1 MKKKHDPNLALLL
14 QKFFLERLLKQRNAS
29 PHTIKSYRDSFRL
42 LLQFAQERLGKP
54 PSSMEFCEIDA
65 PLISAFL
72 EKLEGNR
79 RLAPRSRNLRLTA
92 IKSFFKYAALEVPSH
107 SLQIQRVLAIPG
119 KRFEKRI
126 IHFLT
131 HEEVK
136 AILSVAD
143 QGTWIGKRDYTLLLL
158 AVHTGLRVS
167 ELTQLRLK
175 DVFIGPAGAHV
186 RVLGKGRKERS
197 TPLTKQTVA
206 VLKSWLNELSSDP
219 ERPLF
224 PSLQGCHLSSDAIQ
238 YLLAKYTT
246 KASKHCP
253 SLLQKRVTPHCLR
266 HTMAMELLFAGVDR
280 SLIALWLGHE
290 SIETTQMYLQANL
303 ELKEKLL
310 EKTRLVEGQVGRF
323 EPNDQ
328 LLAFLTKL

>member
-1 MKKKHDPNLALLL
+1 MKKKPDPNLAFLLE
-14 QKFFLERLLKQRNAS
+14 KFFLERLLKQRNAS

-54 PSSMEFCEIDA
+54 PSLMEFWEIDA
-65 PLISAFL
+65 PLVSAFL
-72 EKLEGNR
+72 EKLENDR
-79 RLAPRSRNLRLTA
+79 RLASRSRNLRLTA

-107 SLQIQRVLAIPG
+107 ALQIQRVLAIPG

-126 IHFLT
+126 INFLT
-131 HEEVK
+131 QEEVK
-136 AILSVAD
+136 AILSAPD

-167 ELTQLRLK
+167 ELTQLRRK
-175 DVFIGPAGAHV
+175 DVLIGPAGAHV

-197 TPLTKQTVA
+197 TPLTRQTVA
-206 VLKSWLNELSSDP
+206 VLKSWLNELSSDS
-219 ERPLF
+219 EQALF
-224 PSLQGCHLSSDAIQ
+224 PSSQGCHLSSDAVQ

-246 KASKHCP
+246 VASKQCA
-253 SLLQKRVTPHCLR
+253 SLLQKRVTPHSLR

-310 EKTRLVEGQVGRF
+310 EKTKLVEGTVGRF
-323 EPNDQ
+323 EPDDQ